1 MPLLVL
7 FIIALCSSAAFS
19 ADVVVI
25 NEQSNAGF
33 KFKKVPLPAVDDAA
47 ANARA
52 DVVEGKPDRKDAA
65 KVLTDGKLPTKRDE
79 PRANFFFAHR
89 ENGGRVRLDLG
100 KVTDVSRIATY
111 SWHPSTRGPQV
122 YTVYASETGAEGFNP
137 RPTRAVD
144 PTKAGWKKLA
154 NVDTRGNQQDGAQHG
169 VLISAKGGGSLG
181 KFRYLLFDALPT
193 DDLKGPFGNTF
204 YSEIDVHATGA
215 AKPESVKP
223 AEPVIKQ
230 FASGQF
236 RWVVNATK
244 APDLMPWVEK
254 ELMPAVAV
262 WYPKMI
268 GMLPSKGYDAPK
280 AVLMEFKTGMRPGVP
295 AYASGNG
302 IALSV
307 PFFRQQLKGEAKG
320 CVIHELVHVIQ
331 SYHRARFTTKNPTK
345 TPGWVTEGTADYIRW
360 FLFEPEKKGAEINK
374 RMLDAGVVKYDASYR
389 ITGNFIDWVVRNHDK
404 DLLRKLNEAAREGRY
419 SDELWEKWTGKPLK
433 ELANLWV
440 EYHRKRLD

>member
-1 MPLLVL
+1 
-7 FIIALCSSAAFS
+7 
-19 ADVVVI
+19 
-25 NEQSNAGF
+25 
-33 KFKKVPLPAVDDAA
+33 
-47 ANARA
+47 
-52 DVVEGKPDRKDAA
+52 
-65 KVLTDGKLPTKRDE
+65 
-79 PRANFFFAHR
+79 
-89 ENGGRVRLDLG
+89 
-100 KVTDVSRIATY
+100 
-111 SWHPSTRGPQV
+111 
-122 YTVYASETGAEGFNP
+122 
-137 RPTRAVD
+137 
-144 PTKAGWKKLA
+144 
-154 NVDTRGNQQDGAQHG
+154 
-169 VLISAKGGGSLG
+169 
-181 KFRYLLFDALPT
+181 
-193 DDLKGPFGNTF
+193 
-204 YSEIDVHATGA
+204 
-215 AKPESVKP
+215 
-223 AEPVIKQ
+223 
-230 FASGQF
+230 
-236 RWVVNATK
+236 
-244 APDLMPWVEK
+244 MPWVEK

-268 GMLPSKGYDAPK
+268 GMLPSKGYEAPK
-280 AVLMEFKTGMRPGVP
+280 AVLMEFKTDMHPGVP

-307 PFFRQQLKGEAKG
+307 PFFRKQLKGEAKG